1 MKKILF
7 VTSEAYPLIKTGG
20 LADVS
25 SSLPKALAKLGQ
37 DIRLVLPNYGALKL
51 NNDVQLRSTL
61 KLGLFTIKLL
71 ETKLPDSTVPV
82 LLVDC
87 PEYFAMDGNP
97 YVDAFGHSYPNNAER
112 FALFCRVAVEI
123 AMNRAELDWK
133 PDVVHC
139 NDWQT
144 GLVPAL
150 LSLEY
155 QCPPTVFTI
164 HNMAYQGLFGGISAG
179 VLQLPAQLL
188 SQDGLEFHGMISFI
202 KGGIAYADKITTVS
216 PTYAQEIQTPEFGYG
231 LEGLLIYRNDDLVG
245 IINGIDAEWNPE
257 IDHLLTHKYSLH
269 SLENKVKNKV
279 ALQAHLNLPQDEK
292 VLVLGLISR
301 LVEQKGI
308 DLLLDC
314 LQELL
319 RLPVQIVILGSG
331 DKGFELKLSQFAVA
345 YSHKM
350 SLKIGYDES
359 LAHLIEAGAD
369 VFLMPSR
376 FEPCGLNQMYSQ
388 RYGTLPIV
396 RRTGGLAD
404 TVTDTLPETIANRC
418 ATGFIFND
426 EHAGAFFETIKR
438 AILLHNIP
446 DVWRQ
451 LQENAMQGDFSWQ
464 NSAEQYLALYESIDW
479 DF

>member
-7 VTSEAYPLIKTGG
+7 VTSEAHPLIKTGG

-25 SSLPKALAKLGQ
+25 SSLPKALANLGE
-37 DIRLVLPNYGALKL
+37 DVRLVLPNYGSLKL
-51 NNDVQLRSTL
+51 SNEVHLRSSF
-61 KLGLFTIKLL
+61 KLGLHTVQLL
-71 ETKLPDSTVPV
+71 ETKLPDSSVPV

-87 PEYFAMDGNP
+87 PEYFGMTGNP
-97 YVDAFGHSYPNNAER
+97 YVDVFGHSYANNAER
-112 FALFCRVAVEI
+112 FALFCRVVVEI
-123 AMNRAELDWK
+123 AMNRAQLDWK

-144 GLVPAL
+144 GLAPAL

-164 HNMAYQGLFGGISAG
+164 HNMAYQGLFSGLTAAA
-179 VLQLPAQLL
+179 LQLPAQLL
-188 SQDGLEFHGMISFI
+188 SQDGLEFHSMISFI

-231 LEGLLIYRNDDLVG
+231 LEGLLQYRSDDLVG
-245 IINGIDAEWNPE
+245 IINGVDGEWNPHSDE
-257 IDHLLTHKYSLH
+257 LIAHKYSVN
-269 SLENKVKNKV
+269 SLQDKVQNKL
-279 ALQAHLNLPQDEK
+279 ALQAKLHLPKNEK
-292 VLVLGLISR
+292 VFVLGLISR

-314 LQELL
+314 LPELL
-319 RLPVQIVILGSG
+319 TLPVQIVILGSG
-331 DKGFELKLSQFAVA
+331 EKSFELRLHQLALA

-350 SLKIGYDES
+350 SIRIGYDES
-359 LAHLIEAGAD
+359 LAHLIEAGCD

-388 RYGTLPIV
+388 CYGTLPIV

-404 TVTDTLPETIANRC
+404 TVTDTLPETIANRQ

-426 EHAGAFFETIKR
+426 EHHGALFEAIKR
-438 AILLHNIP
+438 AMLLHNIP
-446 DVWRQ
+446 DIWRQ
-451 LQENAMQGDFSWQ
+451 LQENAMYGNFSWQ
-464 NSAEQYLALYESIDW
+464 NSAGQYLALYDSIE
-479 DF
+479 